1 VIKLQ
6 YAIRVDKFCV
16 FEQRQDNAVFVFV
29 FVFVFVLQG
38 AGLQVAQLHQMNV

>member
-29 FVFVFVLQG
+29 FVLQG

>member
-1 VIKLQ
+1 MIKLQ

-29 FVFVFVLQG
+29 FVSVLQG